1 MVIIETWFSYLQ
13 FFFLVFV
20 CVRKTVT
27 HCFKWISKTVFLHK
41 TKCLVDGCAYV
52 GVFVDSRQGDWDLT
66 ELKSVAARGSWSALL
81 PDSNI
86 TQAGAFLREAWEP
99 KVDLCVTL
107 SASLLGWCQCCD
119 GAAAGGES
127 WPGQNRVQLNTRRNR
142 SVCWCYSDDNY
153 FAEIQFRSF

>member
-1 MVIIETWFSYLQ
+1 MFGRRL
-13 FFFLVFV
+13 
-20 CVRKTVT
+20 
-27 HCFKWISKTVFLHK
+27 
-41 TKCLVDGCAYV
+41 CLCWC
-52 GVFVDSRQGDWDLT
+52 VFVDSRQGDWDLT
-66 ELKSVAARGSWSALL
+66 ELKSVAAQGSWSALL

-153 FAEIQFRSF
+153 FVEIQFRSFSLLKKKRYVWKRLPCVNDSTSKCAFLKVCRRYSNIYKC